1 MGSPLAPAVPAS
13 TPVGIG
19 AERRLW
25 PPLLRLVQALCL
37 IHLIFWT
44 ITWTVTAPA
53 DLSQIAPW
61 QVRQVQT
68 APAVSLTSPEPA
80 RPFKE
85 AGGERLFSD
94 RPGLYRFSL
103 AIDQPADGAGV
114 FVPLLADNALLY
126 VNGALVRGVDGRWS
140 ETPNRQGK
148 AGMIWEVPPALL
160 RTGANDLRLL
170 VIRDCCQTYVGAIY
184 AGPAPDVL
192 PVAERAQLTFHGIA
206 IVTALVAGVV
216 LLAALA
222 LVPLGLGRG
231 LLAGIILAMLGF
243 GLNAAWAVDTVSGW
257 SRAVDVLAGHVIYVV
272 AMAGLSLMAAN
283 WIGEDRATSR
293 VLAAALLAALAVLVC
308 LWLALPWKLFN
319 AVAFWGNTALQ
330 LLLWAFVF
338 ARLLTPLLLGQVP
351 LQWEIAILSLGPVV
365 GITDGLHAAASGGPI
380 VGYGHLALPL
390 SSLCIVAMIG
400 AGLMRQGWSLFRVA
414 QDANRLLTQRIAAK
428 EAELEATYQAL
439 RREEAEATRERERA
453 RIMRDVHDGMG
464 GHLLALLMQTRDDSV
479 PRARLQAS
487 VQNAIDDLRHL
498 IDSLDSVGDSL
509 DVALM
514 LFRERVGPRVRSAGL
529 DFEWSNQLAKPAG
542 GYSSSAVLSVYR
554 ILQEAITNAL
564 RHATAGRITVTIEEA
579 GPGALPG
586 CARALAVSV
595 EDSGGGIDPKA
606 RPGRGLANMRRRAAE
621 LGGHLDICPAAGS
634 GTRVRLVLPD
644 QSDPEPSVTGR

>member
-1 MGSPLAPAVPAS
+1 MAGPFAPAVSAS
-13 TPVGIG
+13 GTAGVR
-19 AERRLW
+19 ADRRLLQ
-25 PPLLRLVQALCL
+25 PVVRLVQALCV
-37 IHLIFWT
+37 INLIFWT
-44 ITWTVTAPA
+44 ITWMVTAPA
-53 DLSQIAPW
+53 DLSRIAPW
-61 QVRQVQT
+61 QVRAVQT
-68 APAVSLTSPEPA
+68 APAISLTTPEPA
-80 RPFKE
+80 RPFKD
-85 AGGERLFSD
+85 AGSERLFSD

-103 AIDQPADGAGV
+103 VIDQPDDGAGV

-148 AGMIWEVPPALL
+148 AGMVWEIPPALL
-160 RTGANDLRLL
+160 RQGTNELRLL
-170 VIRDCCQTYVGAIY
+170 VIRDCCQTYVGSIY

-192 PVAERAQLTFHGIA
+192 PVAEQARLTFHGIA

-222 LVPLGLGRG
+222 LVPLGLGKG
-231 LLAGIILAMLGF
+231 LLAGIILAMMGF
-243 GLNAAWAVDTVSGW
+243 GLNAAWAVDTISGW
-257 SRAVDVLAGHVIYVV
+257 SRAVDVLAGHTIYVV

-283 WIGEDRATSR
+283 WIGEDRRTSR
-293 VLAAALLAALAVLVC
+293 WLAGALVVALLVLVG
-308 LWLALPWKLFN
+308 LWLVLPWKVFN
-319 AVAFWGNTALQ
+319 AVAFWGNTGLQ

-338 ARLLTPLLLGQVP
+338 ARLLTPLLVGQVP
-351 LQWEIAILSLGPVV
+351 LQWEIAILSLGPIV

-400 AGLMRQGWSLFRVA
+400 AGLMRQGWGLFRA
-414 QDANRLLTQRIAAK
+414 AEDANRLLTHRIAAK

-464 GHLLALLMQTRDDSV
+464 GHLLALLMQTRDETV
-479 PRARLQAS
+479 PRSRLQAS

-514 LFRERVGPRVRSAGL
+514 LFRERVGPRVRAAGL
-529 DFEWSNQLAKPAG
+529 DFVWSNQLAEPAG

-554 ILQEAITNAL
+554 ILQEAITNAM
-564 RHATAGRITVTIEEA
+564 RHATAGRITVTIEQA

-586 CARALAVSV
+586 SARALAVSV
-595 EDSGGGIDPKA
+595 EDSGGGIDPLA

-621 LGGHLDICPAAGS
+621 LGGRLEIGPASGS
-634 GTRVRLVLPD
+634 GTRVRLILPD
-644 QSDPEPSVTGR
+644 QIAGEAPPTG

>member
-1 MGSPLAPAVPAS
+1 MAPQLASALGTGSPADIRAD
-13 TPVGIG
+13 
-19 AERRLW
+19 RRLLR
-25 PPLLRLVQALCL
+25 PLMQLVQALCL

-61 QVRQVQT
+61 QVREVQT
-68 APAVSLTSPEPA
+68 APAISLIIPEPA

-94 RPGLYRFSL
+94 RPGLYRFQL
-103 AIDQPADGAGV
+103 TIDQPPDGAGV

-126 VNGALVRGVDGRWS
+126 VNGELVRGVDGRWS

-160 RTGANDLRLL
+160 RTGTNELRLL
-170 VIRDCCQTYVGAIY
+170 VIRDCCQTYVGSIY
-184 AGPAPDVL
+184 AGPAADVL
-192 PVAERAQLTFHGIA
+192 PVAERARLTFHGIA

-222 LVPLGLGRG
+222 LVPLGLGKG

-243 GLNAAWAVDTVSGW
+243 GLNAAWAVDTISGW

-283 WIGEDRATSR
+283 WISEDRRTSR
-293 VLAAALLAALAVLVC
+293 FLVAGLLAALTILLC
-308 LWLALPWKLFN
+308 LWLVLPWKSFN
-319 AVAFWGNTALQ
+319 AVAFWGNTGLQ
-330 LLLWAFVF
+330 MLLWAFVF
-338 ARLLTPLLLGQVP
+338 VRLLTPFLLGQVP

-400 AGLMRQGWSLFRVA
+400 AGLMRQGWGLFRA
-414 QDANRLLTQRIAAK
+414 AEDANRLLTERVAAK

-439 RREEAEATRERERA
+439 RREEAEATRQRERA

-464 GHLLALLMQTRDDSV
+464 GHLLALLMQTRDEAV
-479 PRARLQAS
+479 PRARLQTS

-514 LFRERVGPRVRSAGL
+514 LFRERVGPRVRAAGL
-529 DFEWSNQLAKPAG
+529 DFVWSNQLQEPAG

-579 GPGALPG
+579 GPWALPG
-586 CARALAVSV
+586 CPRALAVSV
-595 EDSGGGIDPKA
+595 EDSGGGIDPQA

-621 LGGHLDICPAAGS
+621 LGGLIEIGPGTGS
-634 GTRVRLVLPD
+634 GTRVRLILPD
-644 QSDPEPSVTGR
+644 ESVADAPPAP